1 MARMSHAM
9 KDVLEAWDILQTF
22 TNYGRGTPE
31 GIAAFVRQYEIQ
43 DDLDAWIE
51 NRYAKIIDEYAT
63 LNDLS
68 YERAEKE
75 LQRRPVLRP
84 TPPPTRS
91 KEGQDPFKFHLKPS
105 GWTGAPC
112 PICGCQT
119 KNLRAKHRALKAD
132 EAWSYGAPF
141 IKRVKVAFGT
151 DWSDELLRE

>member
-1 MARMSHAM
+1 MSRMSHAM
-9 KDVLEAWDILQTF
+9 KDVLDAWDTLQKF

-43 DDLDAWIE
+43 DDLDAWLENKYANVIE
-51 NRYAKIIDEYAT
+51 EYAT

-68 YERAEKE
+68 FERAEKE
-75 LQRRPVLRP
+75 LQRRPITRP
-84 TPPPTRS
+84 GPIPKS
-91 KEGQDPFKFHLKPS
+91 SYSEDPFKWHMKPS

-112 PICGCQT
+112 PICGCAT

-132 EAWSYGAPF
+132 EAFEHGGPF
-141 IKRVKVAFGT
+141 MKRVKVAFGT

>member
-1 MARMSHAM
+1 MARMSRAL

-31 GIAAFVRQYEIQ
+31 GVAAFVRQYEIQ
-43 DDLDAWIE
+43 DDLDGWIE
-51 NRYAKIIDEYAT
+51 NKYANIIEEYAT

-68 YERAEKE
+68 FEQAKKE
-75 LQRRPVLRP
+75 LLRRRIERP
-84 TPPPTRS
+84 APSAPRQQ
-91 KEGQDPFKFHLKPS
+91 EQDPFKFHMKPQ

-112 PICGCQT
+112 PICGCAT

-132 EAWSYGAPF
+132 EAFRYGGPF
-141 IKRVKVAFGT
+141 LKRVKVAFGT